1 MKVKIVQ
8 SLAEKLKDDIGI
20 WVPLWMYRKMPL
32 EATPSFSDLIEI
44 HWCIKD
50 GILNEERTR

>member
-20 WVPLWMYRKMPL
+20 WIPLWMYRSMPL
-32 EATPSFSDLIEI
+32 ETTPSFSDLIEI
-44 HWCIKD
+44 HWSIRD
-50 GILNEERTR
+50 GVENEERSR